1 MPTDNVNV
9 SVNVSKQT
17 SQLTLLNL
25 INEQIDRAILCKMKY
40 YLSSVRLEYFLQD
53 YLSVKMNEMKRYNK
67 KVDCFKGHL
76 TRTRNTESIVNS
88 NAV

>member
-1 MPTDNVNV
+1 
-9 SVNVSKQT
+9 
-17 SQLTLLNL
+17 
-25 INEQIDRAILCKMKY
+25 MKY
-40 YLSSVRLEYFLQD
+40 YLSSVRLKYILQD